1 MRVIIDLRSP
11 SGAGLQ
17 GHEGRDESVA
27 LSLNKVLVR
36 EQCSRDAALWQVH
49 YKIPESSAGPSV
61 SIALAVVHS

>member
-27 LSLNKVLVR
+27 LSLNKVLMR
-36 EQCSRDAALWQVH
+36 ERVQETQLYGNHTMLLR
-49 YKIPESSAGPSV
+49 
-61 SIALAVVHS
+61 